1 MNSLILSLLLVVS
14 GPWSLSDCID
24 YALENNIS
32 IKQSSLSVEQ
42 KEVALNTAKNRMLPD
57 LSGNVSQNFSFGRG
71 LTEYNVYENANTT
84 NTGFQLAASMP
95 IFQGL
100 DIKNDI
106 ALKKL
111 DLAAATSDLEKA
123 KNDIRTAVAA
133 AYVQILYNKEILTV
147 AHDQVSLDSML
158 VERIYM
164 MKNTG
169 KASEA
174 ELAAQKAA
182 LSQSKLTAVQADNSL
197 RLSILDMVQLLE
209 IDNPEGF
216 DILCPPVDVLGLKLL
231 ANPDEIYADALTIKP
246 EIRADSLRVDFA
258 TTNIKRAK
266 GGYLPSLY
274 LSGGIG
280 TNFYTNSTRAF
291 DSFSDQMRNNF
302 SQSLGLTLSV
312 PIFNRMTVRNNVRTA
327 ELSLKIQ
334 ELNLQNTKKGLLKEI
349 QQAYYNA
356 VASGSKLQSSEEA
369 QNSAAIA
376 FNLTTE
382 KYQNGKA
389 NETEYNQAKKR
400 WLEAASNFLQAR
412 YEYLYLNSLLQFY
425 RGGELNF

>member
-1 MNSLILSLLLVVS
+1 MTGFLLSLLVVFN
-14 GPWSLSDCID
+14 GPWSLSDCIG

-32 IKQSSLSVEQ
+32 IKQSNLNVEQ
-42 KEVALNTAKNRMLPD
+42 KKVALNTAKNRILPEV
-57 LSGNVSQNFSFGRG
+57 SGNVSQDFSFGRG
-71 LTEYNVYENANTT
+71 LSEYNIYENANTT
-84 NTGFQLAASMP
+84 NSGFSLGASMP

-106 ALKKL
+106 TLKKL

-123 KNDIRTAVAA
+123 QNDIRTAVAA
-133 AYVQILYNKEILTV
+133 AFVQILYNKEIFQV
-147 AHDQVSLDSML
+147 AQSQVDLDSML
-158 VERIYM
+158 VERIDVM
-164 MKNTG
+164 MITG

-174 ELAAQKAA
+174 ELAAQKATLA
-182 LSQSKLTAVQADNSL
+182 QSKLTAVQAENTL
-197 RLSILDMVQLLE
+197 KLSILDLVQLLE

-216 DILCPPVDVLGLKLL
+216 DVQCPPSEVLGLRLL
-231 ANPDEIYADALTIKP
+231 AGPDEIYADALTIKP
-246 EIRADSLRVDFA
+246 EIRADSLRVDYSK
-258 TTNIKRAK
+258 TNIKKAK
-266 GGYLPSLY
+266 GGYLPSLF

-280 TNFYTNSTRAF
+280 SNYYTNSTRGY
-291 DSFSDQMRNNF
+291 DSFDVQMKNNF
-302 SQSLGLTLSV
+302 SQSVGLTLSV
-312 PIFNRMTVRNNVRTA
+312 PIFNRMAVRNNVRAA

-356 VASGSKLQSSEEA
+356 VASGSKLTSSEEA
-369 QNSAAIA
+369 ERSASIA

-389 NETEYNQAKKR
+389 NETEYNQSKKR

-412 YEYLYLNSLLQFY
+412 YEYLYLTSLLEFY
-425 RGGELNF
+425 RGGELTF